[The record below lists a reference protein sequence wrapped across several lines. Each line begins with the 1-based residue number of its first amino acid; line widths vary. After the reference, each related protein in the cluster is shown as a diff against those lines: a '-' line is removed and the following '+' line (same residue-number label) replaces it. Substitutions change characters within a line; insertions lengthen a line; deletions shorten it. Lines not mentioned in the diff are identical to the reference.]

1 MRIKCE
7 ARRQNIVEV
16 AGEVFQEFGFEAAS
30 MSEIAARVGGSKA
43 TLYSYFSS
51 KEELFVAVVR
61 QFAEAHMREIFAL
74 LDAEA
79 DLADTLQNFGERF
92 LTRISQPDMLCAHRN
107 LFAEAG
113 KSSVGSLF
121 YERGPLEGLQVLAE
135 FMQQAMTLGKLR
147 PEDKMIAAHH
157 FLGLL
162 KAESLERLLLG
173 VQDSIEATCIA
184 PMVARAVDVFLR
196 AYAIPSPA

>member
-7 ARRQNIVEV
+7 ARRQNIIEV
-16 AGEVFQEFGFEAAS
+16 ASAVFQEFGFEAAS

-74 LDAEA
+74 LDAKA
-79 DLADTLQNFGERF
+79 DLASTLQSFGERF
-92 LTRISQPDMLCAHRN
+92 LGRISQPDMVCAHRN

-113 KSSVGSLF
+113 KSSVGRLF
-121 YERGPLEGLQVLAE
+121 YERGPLEGLQMLAE
-135 FMQQAMTLGKLR
+135 FMQQAMALGKLR
-147 PEDKMIAAHH
+147 SEDKMIAAHH

-173 VQDSIEATCIA
+173 VQDSIEAASIT
-184 PMVARAVDVFLR
+184 PMVARAVQVFLR
-196 AYAIPSPA
+196 GYAPAAA

>member
-1 MRIKCE
+1 MRVKCE
-7 ARRQNIVEV
+7 ARRQHIVEV
-16 AGEVFQEFGFEAAS
+16 ASEVFREFGFEAAS

-43 TLYSYFSS
+43 TLYSYFGS

-61 QFAEAHMREIFAL
+61 QFAETHMHEIFAL

-79 DLADTLQNFGERF
+79 DLAGTLQHFGERF
-92 LTRISQPDMLCAHRN
+92 LLQISQPDMLCAHRN

-113 KSSVGSLF
+113 KSEIGRLF
-121 YERGPLEGLQVLAE
+121 YERGPLEGLQRLAE

-147 PEDKMIAAHH
+147 GEDKMIAAHH

-162 KAESLERLLLG
+162 KAESMERLLLG
-173 VQDSIEATCIA
+173 VQDEIDAARIA
-184 PMVARAVDVFLR
+184 PMVARAVQVFLR
-196 AYAIPSPA
+196 GYAPD